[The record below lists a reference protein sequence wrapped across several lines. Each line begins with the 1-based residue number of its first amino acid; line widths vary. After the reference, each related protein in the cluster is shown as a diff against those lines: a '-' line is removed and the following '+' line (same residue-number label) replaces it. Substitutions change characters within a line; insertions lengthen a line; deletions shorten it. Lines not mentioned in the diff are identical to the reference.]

1 MQNYPEKNNL
11 VRKQFFLSQENVEKL
26 DQMVNSN
33 VAESAAEAVR
43 IAIDVFD
50 SKSIEEETKLME
62 LVAVRLDEAIEN
74 TRKTREELN
83 KTLKKLKKS

>member
-62 LVAVRLDEAIEN
+62 LVTVRLDEAIEN
-74 TRKTREELN
+74 TRKTREELS